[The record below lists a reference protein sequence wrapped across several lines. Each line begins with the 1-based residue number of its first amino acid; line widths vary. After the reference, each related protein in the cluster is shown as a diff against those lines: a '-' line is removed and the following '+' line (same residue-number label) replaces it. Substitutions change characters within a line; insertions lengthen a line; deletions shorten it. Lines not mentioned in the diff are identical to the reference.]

1 MNLFKMAWR
10 NIWRSRRRTVVTVA
24 AMTLAL
30 WVMILYSGLLEGYM
44 VGMERNI
51 LNLELGDVQVFALD
65 FRDNPS
71 LYTRIG
77 EPDSLLE
84 RFEELG
90 FRACARLLGGGL
102 AAAGESSAGVS
113 FRGVSTKRDAEVSD
127 IHKHVALGEWLEEAR
142 PKEVVIGRRL
152 AQTLG
157 VKPGD
162 ELVALSQ
169 ATDGSIAN
177 DLYRVRGILKGV
189 SDMTDRTGVF
199 MTVEAFRDF
208 FAMQEGAHQII
219 IRRPEGVEIEEAA
232 EAIRAIAAG
241 LDVQTWRELMPTI
254 ASMLDSARGLMIVVF
269 FIIYIAIG
277 ILILNAMLMTVFERI
292 REIGVLKALGFSP
305 AWVLGMIVLESS
317 FQTGL
322 AVLLGLALSIPGL
335 WFLVKVGINMGTL
348 GGVSVMGLA
357 MDPVWRAVVTSNTF
371 KMPVLILV
379 VIVTLAVIY
388 PALKAAWIRPVE
400 AMRHQ

>member
-1 MNLFKMAWR
+1 MAWR
-10 NIWRSRRRTVVTVA
+10 HIWRNRRRSIVTVA

-30 WVMILYSGLLEGYM
+30 WVMILYTGLLEGYM
-44 VGMERNI
+44 LGMERNI
-51 LNLELGDVQVFALD
+51 LNLELGDVQVFAMD

-77 EPDSLLE
+77 EPESLVE
-84 RFEELG
+84 RIEDLG

-113 FRGVSTKRDAEVSD
+113 FRGVSTTQDARVSD
-127 IHKHVALGEWLEEAR
+127 VHKHVALGEWLADEH
-142 PKEVVIGRRL
+142 PKDVVIGRRL

-157 VKPGD
+157 VEPGD

-177 DLYRVRGILKGV
+177 DLFRVRGVLKGV
-189 SDMTDRTGVF
+189 SEATDRTGVF
-199 MTVEAFRDF
+199 MTVEAFQDF
-208 FAMQEGAHQII
+208 FVMHDGAHQII
-219 IRRPEGVEIEEAA
+219 IRRPEGADIEQAA

-241 LDVQTWRELMPTI
+241 LDVQSWRELMPTM
-254 ASMLDSARGLMIVVF
+254 ASMLDSARSIMVVIF

-277 ILILNAMLMTVFERI
+277 ILILNAMLMAVFERI

-305 AWVLGMIVLESS
+305 AWVVGLIVVESS
-317 FQTGL
+317 LQTGL
-322 AVLLGLALSIPGL
+322 AILLGLALSVPGL
-335 WFLVKVGINMGTL
+335 WFLIEKGVNMGTL
-348 GGVSVMGLA
+348 GGMSVMGLA
-357 MDPVWRAVVTSNTF
+357 VDPVWRAVITSNTF
-371 KMPVLILV
+371 TLPVLILL

-388 PALKAAWIRPVE
+388 PALKAALIRPVE
-400 AMRHQ
+400 AMQHQ

>member
-1 MNLFKMAWR
+1 M
-10 NIWRSRRRTVVTVA
+10 
-24 AMTLAL
+24 
-30 WVMILYSGLLEGYM
+30 
-44 VGMERNI
+44 
-51 LNLELGDVQVFALD
+51 
-65 FRDNPS
+65 
-71 LYTRIG
+71 
-77 EPDSLLE
+77 
-84 RFEELG
+84 
-90 FRACARLLGGGL
+90 
-102 AAAGESSAGVS
+102 
-113 FRGVSTKRDAEVSD
+113 STKRDAEVSD
-127 IHKHVALGEWLEEAR
+127 IHKHVALGEWLEEAH

-157 VKPGD
+157 VEPGD

-177 DLYRVRGILKGV
+177 DLYRVRGVLKGV
-189 SDMTDRTGVF
+189 SDMTDRTGCLHDHGGLPGF
-199 MTVEAFRDF
+199 LCHA
-208 FAMQEGAHQII
+208 EGAHQII
-219 IRRPEGVEIEEAA
+219 IRRPEGVGIEEAA
-232 EAIRAIAAG
+232 EAIRAITAG

-277 ILILNAMLMTVFERI
+277 ILILNAMLMAVFERI
-292 REIGVLKALGFSP
+292 HEIGVLKALGFSP
-305 AWVLGMIVLESS
+305 AWVLGMIVVESS

-322 AVLLGLALSIPGL
+322 AVLLGLALSVPGL

-371 KMPVLILV
+371 KMPVLVLV
-379 VIVTLAVIY
+379 VIVTLAVVY